1 MKSDLPAHERPAKG
15 LHLVHLSTSES
26 PANMLLRVYSW
37 EAAAFSS
44 FGRIFK
50 KKNKDVPEMCE
61 VLGKLSVGFAKNL
74 FEPFEA
80 VDSAG
85 QPGLNCTEYS
95 ESYWVN
101 PSQGSSARASDGK
114 YKARRSAESVDEH
127 LQCS

>member
-1 MKSDLPAHERPAKG
+1 MNMKSDLLAHERPAKG

-50 KKNKDVPEMCE
+50 KKIKMCE

-85 QPGLNCTEYS
+85 QPGLNCTE
-95 ESYWVN
+95 
-101 PSQGSSARASDGK
+101 
-114 YKARRSAESVDEH
+114 
-127 LQCS
+127 